1 MHPLYE
7 QDQKAIEQYLLAV
20 KDQDHSELI
29 AKAEEAMRGMLI
41 LNGTGAKP
49 VFVGIPPKWEENPYG
64 VGGFTWTMSRLR
76 YMITLCRAFLVTGE
90 RRYLDK
96 VETDLTDWLDNVPPP
111 PVPHDLDSAN
121 VYHGVHNWRMLEL
134 GFRMVYTFPTLRSVL
149 RVHGKN
155 RELVRRVDRCIIQHA
170 ERIAAGSHLLWPRF
184 DHNHYTQ
191 EINGLLSAVSM
202 IPEHPKANIWMAQA
216 MEGLEKASAN
226 QLTPDG
232 AQIEGAFDY
241 HAAVVMDFC
250 YSVHFASLLGQ
261 RFSDAFIQRIKNGIA
276 YCVHTLSPDG
286 NMIPYGDAE
295 QKVNSPILAAM
306 MGYMLF
312 REETYLNTVQ
322 HFVPAEIMKTALTS
336 ALPWGFAGLKD
347 LLSYLAGPKT
357 KRSLLPFTS
366 YQRQMDQYITRT
378 GWDRNA
384 AFLFFSCHSP
394 INNDSNHAHMDQL
407 GVIFG
412 AYGKTLLQDPG
423 RYTYKDGEDR
433 HLFKSSQMHN
443 VPTIDGKDGFE
454 YISTFAYGPQKEG
467 KIIATQ
473 DTGTIRSVT
482 GILRNYEPAVITR
495 TAALID
501 GKFLLLADTFEHG
514 VGHSAQIFF
523 HVNTVHVQT
532 KEDRICT
539 TDDDVNLYFV
549 SACSDGTM
557 QTQVLDGRLSDVF
570 YHAYPSKR
578 GVFSK
583 PLTQKREA
591 IFFLVLP
598 YQGKE
603 APQSIQFNVH
613 DNEILVKWE
622 DHTYHL
628 QYQNHQFFMMQ

>member
-1 MHPLYE
+1 MRPLYE

-20 KDQDHSELI
+20 REQDHSELI
-29 AKAEEAMRGMLI
+29 AKAEEAMQGMLI

-64 VGGFTWTMSRLR
+64 VGGFIWTMSRLR

-96 VETDLTDWLDNVPPP
+96 VETDLTDWLNNVPPP
-111 PVPHDLDSAN
+111 PVPHDQESAN

-134 GFRMVYTFPTLRSVL
+134 GYRMVYVFPVLRSML

-155 RELVRRVDRCIIQHA
+155 RELVRRIDLCIAQHA

-202 IPEHPKANIWMAQA
+202 IPEHPKAKIWMAQA

-261 RFSDAFIQRIKNGIA
+261 RFSDAFIQRLKKGIA
-276 YCVHTLSPDG
+276 YCVHSLSPDG

-295 QKVNSPILAAM
+295 QKVTSPIVAAM

-312 REETYLNTVQ
+312 REETYLHTVHQ
-322 HFVPAEIMKTALTS
+322 FIPAGKMRAALTS
-336 ALPWGFAGLKD
+336 TLPWGFSGLDD
-347 LLSYLAGPKT
+347 LLSWLDHPESESK
-357 KRSLLPFTS
+357 LLPLTAC
-366 YQRQMDQYITRT
+366 QRQMDQYITRT
-378 GWDRNA
+378 GWDRDA

-394 INNDSNHAHMDQL
+394 IHYGNHAHMDQL

-412 AYGKTLLQDPG
+412 AYGKALLQDPG

-433 HLFKSSQMHN
+433 HLFKSSQVHN

-454 YISTFAYGPQKEG
+454 YISTFRYGPQKEG
-467 KIIATQ
+467 KLITVQ

-482 GILRNYEPAVITR
+482 GMLHNYEPAVITR

-501 GKFLLLADTFEHG
+501 GKFLLLADTFEHAG
-514 VGHSAQIFF
+514 GHSAHVFF
-523 HVNTVHVQT
+523 QLNTVNAQT
-532 KEDRICT
+532 GENCIWTADEDAN
-539 TDDDVNLYFV
+539 VYLAA
-549 SACSDGTM
+549 ACSEGKV
-557 QTQVLDGRLSDVF
+557 QIQLLDGRLSDVF

-578 GVFSK
+578 VLFAK
-583 PLTQKREA
+583 PLTQEQETV
-591 IFFLVLP
+591 FFLALP
-598 YQGKE
+598 CRGKE
-603 APQSIQFNVH
+603 TPNAIQFKTD
-613 DNEILVKWE
+613 DNEILIQW
-622 DHTYHL
+622 DNQAYRL
-628 QYQNHQFFMMQ
+628 RYQNHQLYMKQ